1 MTAPTVRRP
10 FDWEAAGHDFGARL
24 GEYHAIVVAGLDPV
38 LTGRVAIALARAQSG
53 TRRVAV
59 GDLFAESPPI
69 QDLVH
74 SDDPHGI
81 VDSFL
86 YGVSLTKIA
95 RPVPDAGQ
103 LYVMP
108 SGTEPP
114 TYDEILPNPRWHRL
128 AAGFREMNA
137 LLVLAVPTSAPE
149 LEKLVAAMDGVV
161 FVGDAVASQVPV
173 ARVIGSVR
181 EPIEPPVEPRQE
193 ISEAPLATARRRIPT
208 PRSLAHL
215 TESRSRLPALSAGL
229 GKLWPPLRKLSP
241 ALGRLSRVQMAA
253 AAGVALTLVAA
264 GIAAWL
270 AYRPLAG
277 CTTNCRNEPDCAA
290 LAAKGTPCTPPAA
303 KTPTIAIT
311 PASARPDSASDTS
324 KAAAI
329 ATPPTVLTVVNPAD
343 SATGASFAVQLMA
356 ANTQAGAILKL
367 QSDGKNLPA
376 ATFAPA
382 IVDGT
387 RWFKVMSGAFVTFA
401 SADSLLTRLRQRNLL
416 KPGTGSVVRLP
427 FAFRIDSGV
436 PVKAVPAMVAAYADR
451 GQPVYALQQA
461 DGTAWLL
468 VGAYESPEQAVLYR
482 ESLPSGTQP
491 VLVYRKGRSF

>member
-1 MTAPTVRRP
+1 MTAPTARRL
-10 FDWEAAGHDFGARL
+10 FDWEAAGHELGAKL

-38 LTGRVAIALARAQSG
+38 ITGRVAIALARAQSDA
-53 TRRVAV
+53 RRVAL

-128 AAGFREMNA
+128 AAGFREMNS
-137 LLVLAVPTSAPE
+137 LLILAIPTSAPH
-149 LEKLVAAMDGVV
+149 LETLVAAMDGIV
-161 FVGDAVASQVPV
+161 FVGDAAAADVPV
-173 ARVIGSVR
+173 SRVIGAVR
-181 EPIEPPVEPRQE
+181 EPREESQRDDVHVAGEKH
-193 ISEAPLATARRRIPT
+193 EAPRRHAPT
-208 PRSLAHL
+208 PSFAARGLDAQGM
-215 TESRSRLPALSAGL
+215 PAGA
-229 GKLWPPLRKLSP
+229 LRKLLRS
-241 ALGRLSRVQMAA
+241 LTQKLTRKLTRNQMAA
-253 AAGVALTLVAA
+253 VGGVALTLIAA
-264 GIAAWL
+264 GIALWL

-277 CTTNCRNEPDCAA
+277 NASGPILKREPDCTK
-290 LAAKGTPCTPPAA
+290 LAAAGTPCTPT
-303 KTPTIAIT
+303 TPTPTVAIT
-311 PASARPDSASDTS
+311 PAAARSDSSSDTS

-329 ATPPTVLTVVNPAD
+329 ATPSPTVLTVANPAD
-343 SATGASFAVQLMA
+343 STVAAAFAVQLMA

-367 QSDGKNLPA
+367 QNDGKKLPA

-382 IVDGT
+382 IIQGV
-387 RWFKVMSGAFVTFA
+387 RWFKVVSGAFATYA
-401 SADSLLTRLRQRNLL
+401 GADSLLALLKQRNLL
-416 KPGTGSVVRLP
+416 RSGNVVRLP
-427 FAFRIDSGV
+427 FAYRIDSGV
-436 PVKAVPAMVAAYADR
+436 PVKAVPAMVAAYGDR
-451 GQPVYALQQA
+451 GQPVYALQQV

-468 VGAYESPEQAVLYR
+468 VGAYESPEQALLYR